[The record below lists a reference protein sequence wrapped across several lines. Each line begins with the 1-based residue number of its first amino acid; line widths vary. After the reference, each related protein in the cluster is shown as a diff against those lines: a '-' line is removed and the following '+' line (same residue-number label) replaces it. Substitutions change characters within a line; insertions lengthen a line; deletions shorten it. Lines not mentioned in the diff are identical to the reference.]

1 MNTVWSTYATVRWL
15 KRSVGSRVIL
25 WWEICLTYPCHR
37 KVIEKVFSSDREAL
51 QKISVKIINH
61 RKMTLWVWILSEFLR
76 SLRLHSLIFRTILK
90 KYFLPKQNCRPKF
103 IALNGSLFI
112 IKLMIFPLVAGKLH
126 ICHVLSIRHYVK
138 PWKRLKKQQK
148 KCKMKKTQRTESF
161 WEMTTR
167 NIISLNDLF
176 GSWFYL

>member
-1 MNTVWSTYATVRWL
+1 MNT
-15 KRSVGSRVIL
+15 
-25 WWEICLTYPCHR
+25 CLTYPCHR
-37 KVIEKVFSSDREAL
+37 KVIEKLFSSDREAL
-51 QKISVKIINH
+51 QKISVKIINR
-61 RKMTLWVWILSEFLR
+61 RKMTLWVWIWSEFKIWGYKKDVGN
-76 SLRLHSLIFRTILK
+76 HIK

-167 NIISLNDLF
+167 SIISLNDLF